1 MTASE
6 APLAGVRVDRRVRP
20 RLLDLFC
27 CAGGAAM
34 GYAMAG
40 FDVVGVDINPQPRY
54 PFEFHQADAMTFD
67 LSGFDAIHASPPC
80 QAYTVLGGREDLSHY
95 PDLVDVVRERLQ
107 ASGVPWIIENVP
119 GAPLRDPIT
128 LCGAMFGLRSYRHRL
143 FESSVPLLVPPHPTH
158 KVRVNRRGENRRK
171 HWDNGG
177 FITITGDVGV
187 YCGPEAMGVG
197 WMSGNELSQAIPPAY
212 TEFLGRQLLT
222 ALSRGRKGDMEKPE
236 AWDFVERYA
245 DGGEMCLDCRWS
257 DQSGP
262 GSGHLC
268 TADKATDCPAL
279 PDDLFPDMVPNARY
293 PTDVA

>member
-1 MTASE
+1 MK
-6 APLAGVRVDRRVRP
+6 P

-27 CAGGAAM
+27 CAGGAGS
-34 GYAMAG
+34 GYAKAG
-40 FDVVGVDINPQPRY
+40 FEVVGVDLHPQPRY

-95 PDLVDVVRERLQ
+95 PDLVDAVRERLQ

-143 FESSVPLLVPPHPTH
+143 FESSVQLVAPPHPKH
-158 KVRVNRRGENRRK
+158 VVRVNRRGENRRE
-171 HWDNGG
+171 HWQNGG

-187 YCGPEAMGVG
+187 YCGPEAMGVD

-212 TEFLGRQLLT
+212 TEYLGRQLMA
-222 ALSRGRKGDMEKPE
+222 ALMTRTE
-236 AWDFVERYA
+236 AA
-245 DGGEMCLDCRWS
+245 DAAE
-257 DQSGP
+257 
-262 GSGHLC
+262 
-268 TADKATDCPAL
+268 
-279 PDDLFPDMVPNARY
+279 
-293 PTDVA
+293 VAV